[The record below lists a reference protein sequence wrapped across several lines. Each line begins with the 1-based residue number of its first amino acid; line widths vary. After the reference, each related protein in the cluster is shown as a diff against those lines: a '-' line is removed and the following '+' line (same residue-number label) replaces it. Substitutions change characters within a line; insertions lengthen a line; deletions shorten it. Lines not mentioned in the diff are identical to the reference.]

1 MTKLK
6 YRPRH
11 GRGKWA
17 PVKSAHESQSR
28 LQAETTGDIRV
39 THELFLLGGEVAVD
53 RQCTIY
59 FADERCLGL
68 YSNWLAGLNFKK
80 NVICR

>member
-17 PVKSAHESQSR
+17 PVKSAHKAQSR
-28 LQAETTGDIRV
+28 LQAETTGDVRV
-39 THELFLLGGEVAVD
+39 AHELFLLGGEVAID
-53 RQCTIY
+53 RQCAIY
-59 FADERCLGL
+59 FADECCLGFC
-68 YSNWLAGLNFKK
+68 SNRLAGFNLK
-80 NVICR
+80 NEICW